1 MTSPLLVDH
10 LDTVPIDCDVDISL
24 QYRVINRMR
33 EDFIK
38 SFLADY
44 LVSLKGRHYSEHNNN
59 YKCKLSSGDLV
70 FVNLGLTT
78 NPRVNWPMAKIICIK
93 NDRYGL
99 PREADVLQGGK
110 QYTRPL
116 DRLIPLELST
126 VELDTKAVTPEPA
139 VALAVP
145 QQPVIRNVPKRR
157 AAGRCDANR
166 LEWLRG
172 KQL

>member
-1 MTSPLLVDH
+1 MDC
-10 LDTVPIDCDVDISL
+10 LDT
-24 QYRVINRMR
+24 
-33 EDFIK
+33 
-38 SFLADY
+38 
-44 LVSLKGRHYSEHNNN
+44 
-59 YKCKLSSGDLV
+59 KL
-70 FVNLGLTT
+70 
-78 NPRVNWPMAKIICIK
+78 
-93 NDRYGL
+93 
-99 PREADVLQGGK
+99 
-110 QYTRPL
+110 L

-157 AAGRCDANR
+157 AAGRCDVNR